1 MAAVKRRPLE
11 VASRR
16 VVQDARLAIRDV
28 YDAIVELVTNA
39 DDRYQILGAEG
50 KVEIELGRQGR
61 GQPSILRV
69 RDFADGMTTD
79 QMNRKLGRIGGRVS
93 GLEEGYA
100 VRGTNSRGAKDIAA
114 LGKVAFESIAG
125 DGQLHTCRIFP
136 NLEYEADD
144 SRKVTPAVRKRL
156 EIGHGTGTVVTIE
169 IEPSHRIPK
178 IDTLVPNVA
187 RLVRLRDIVWQK
199 KTTLVARGLKKGG
212 DRVVGLHRPAGKK
225 RVSRTFRVPGYP
237 GARAKLVILRAR
249 KKFPSERNRFRL
261 GGILVK
267 SRHAIHEA
275 TLFERS
281 LEWDPHAQWF
291 YGRLTCEAIDDLWN
305 EYDERQ
311 AQGEPHP
318 AQNPV
323 PILDP
328 SRKSGLIPDHPFV
341 EALYDRA
348 LAMLRPLVEEERT
361 REQRERARSV
371 ESQRT
376 RKRLDA
382 LEKAAN
388 QFMDDFSDEDTS
400 RDPKGRERGSRFQ
413 IRGWSLSPQYAQVVR
428 EHSLKCWLSVR
439 SEAFPEIGEGEPV
452 EVECL
457 TDEIRVD
464 ASEVPLTSVEAQEGV
479 LRATWSIKA
488 LEATPATGLEA
499 RVGPIRAESTI
510 AVLESETE
518 RYADVTGLQF
528 ERKSYRI
535 RGGSRRAIRLLAPVA
550 LARSAGREFD
560 LELSS
565 GDFRVSGARKLV
577 LSATLGI
584 AVCKLTVA
592 VLDDDA
598 TPTRVVARL
607 GEHEAETEL
616 RAAPAAGAGIV
627 IKLEDV
633 DHGALRYR
641 WNRNVL
647 EIGARHPSLKR
658 YLGPKSEQYPGQDA
672 LHFRVLLA
680 EVVAEALCARRLEGN
695 IEANPRDF
703 EGMSWDDYY
712 RYFARMMSE
721 FLPKAHGLMAPGV

>member
-16 VVQDARLAIRDV
+16 VVQDAKLAIRDV
-28 YDAIVELVTNA
+28 YDAIVELVTNS
-39 DDRYQILGAEG
+39 DDRYQILQTRGR
-50 KVEIELGRQGR
+50 VEIELGRQGK

-114 LGKVAFESIAG
+114 LGKVTFESIAG
-125 DGQLHTCRIFP
+125 DGRMHTCRIFP

-144 SRKVTPAVRKRL
+144 ARKVTLKLRKRMGIS
-156 EIGHGTGTVVTIE
+156 EGTGTLVTIE

-187 RLVRLRDIVWQK
+187 RLVRLRDIVWQEQ
-199 KTTLVARGLKKGG
+199 TTLVARGLKTGG
-212 DRVVGLHRPAGKK
+212 DRVVGLHRPAGKR
-225 RVSRTFRVPGYP
+225 RVSRTFVVPGYS
-237 GARAKLVILRAR
+237 GARAKLVVFRAR
-249 KKFPSERNRFRL
+249 KRFRSERNRFRL

-275 TLFERS
+275 TLFDKG

-291 YGRLTCEAIDDLWN
+291 FGRLTCEAIDDLWN

-311 AQGEPHP
+311 ARGEPHP
-318 AQNPV
+318 PENPV

-328 SRKSGLIPDHPFV
+328 SRKSGLTPGHPFV
-341 EALYDRA
+341 EALYSRA

-371 ESQRT
+371 ESQKT

-388 QFMDDFSDEDTS
+388 RFMDDFSDEDVS
-400 RDPKGRERGSRFQ
+400 RDPKGRERGSQFQ
-413 IRGWSLSPQYAQVVR
+413 IRGYSLSPQYAQVVR
-428 EHSLKCWLSVR
+428 GQSFKCWLTVR
-439 SEAFPEIGEGEPV
+439 SEAFPEIGEGEQV

-457 TDEIRVD
+457 TDEIRADVTE
-464 ASEVPLTSVEAQEGV
+464 APLAAVEAQEGA
-479 LRATWSIKA
+479 LRATWSVKA

-499 RVGPIRAESTI
+499 RIGPIKAESTI
-510 AVLESETE
+510 AVLDSEAE
-518 RYADVTGLQF
+518 RYADVAGLQF
-528 ERKSYRI
+528 ERNSYRI
-535 RGGSRRAIRLLAPVA
+535 RGGSRRTIRLLAPVA
-550 LARSAGREFD
+550 LARAAGRDFD
-560 LELSS
+560 LEMSS
-565 GDFRVSGARKLV
+565 DDFRVSGARKLV

-598 TPTRVVARL
+598 APTIVTARL
-607 GEHEAETEL
+607 GGHEAETDL
-616 RAAPAAGAGIV
+616 RVAPAAGAGIV

-641 WNRNVL
+641 WNKNVL

-680 EVVAEALCARRLEGN
+680 EVVAEALCARRLQGN

-703 EGMSWDDYY
+703 EGISWDDYY
-712 RYFARMMSE
+712 RHFARMMSE